1 MMDENN
7 LVETWMLFRE
17 YLDKKQIEIVAEKF
31 IDLLVD
37 HGVEEPAL
45 KSAAGSCQYLD
56 EAIRYYLDE
65 DEDEDEQ
72 ER

>member
-31 IDLLVD
+31 IDLLAD
-37 HGVEEPAL
+37 HGVAESDL

-65 DEDEDEQ
+65 DEDDDEN
-72 ER
+72 